1 MSFPIL
7 LDRWKYDDKECERLI
22 QQLWWNRTPQPI
34 AFTQVGESDET
45 QEGFVEQIAI
55 CLLEFV
61 PKSVSVKAEALTVEF
76 NVKKLDN
83 EKWCAV
89 AFIERVRA
97 ADAIDESS
105 IAVSFI
111 PVQNSVIEHLKIWI
125 ALRLWD

>member
-1 MSFPIL
+1 M
-7 LDRWKYDDKECERLI
+7 
-22 QQLWWNRTPQPI
+22 
-34 AFTQVGESDET
+34 
-45 QEGFVEQIAI
+45 
-55 CLLEFV
+55 
-61 PKSVSVKAEALTVEF
+61 EF